1 MNIQNI
7 NKAGV
12 KFMRYAK
19 VQLTKDIIEG
29 IESVEEESVTINK
42 RIDVIKVILK
52 LITEGY
58 YDDVLKENSDSKRRI
73 SMPAELSKKTN
84 EYIREF
90 GYSRMNDVL
99 RDILI
104 EEATNER
111 TDFDE
116 EYYRIMKEEKNRED
130 EADE

>member
-1 MNIQNI
+1 
-7 NKAGV
+7 
-12 KFMRYAK
+12 
-19 VQLTKDIIEG
+19 
-29 IESVEEESVTINK
+29 
-42 RIDVIKVILK
+42 
-52 LITEGY
+52 
-58 YDDVLKENSDSKRRI
+58 
-73 SMPAELSKKTN
+73 
-84 EYIREF
+84 
-90 GYSRMNDVL
+90 MNDVL

>member
-1 MNIQNI
+1 
-7 NKAGV
+7 
-12 KFMRYAK
+12 MRYAK

-58 YDDVLKENSDSKRRI
+58 YDDVLKENAESKRRI
-73 SMPAELSKKTN
+73 SMPAGLSKKTN